1 MSMPA
6 TPPTRRPCR
15 PSVPVRPA
23 RGPSARVIACR
34 TTIPF
39 GRDNDGTPVS
49 WDLSAGRH
57 LLIRRDERRSSPSVS
72 LDLIAMTTLTGG
84 THDLVVVDPHR
95 RHRWL
100 GGSASLPT
108 GPCCWA
114 TTADQI
120 TGVVAELDSPVVGP
134 PRVLLVADLAATVAA
149 LDDEGRTR
157 LARVAADAREHQLLL
172 VATTADTNPRWYPEG
187 LIDAFDDIVARRH
200 EERPSFGLR

>member
-15 PSVPVRPA
+15 SSVPVRPA
-23 RGPSARVIACR
+23 RGPSARAVVRR

-114 TTADQI
+114 TTAKQI
-120 TGVVAELDSPVVGP
+120 TRVVAALDSPIVGP
-134 PRVLLVADLAATVAA
+134 SRVLLVADLAATVAA
-149 LDDEGRTR
+149 LDEEGRER
-157 LARVAADAREHQLLL
+157 LVAIATGASERRLLL
-172 VATTADTNPRWYPEG
+172 VATTADPNSRWYPAG
-187 LIDAFDDIVARRH
+187 LIDAFDDIVARRGAG
-200 EERPSFGLR
+200 RPTNTAR

>member
-15 PSVPVRPA
+15 SSVPVRPA
-23 RGPSARVIACR
+23 RGPSARAVVRR

-114 TTADQI
+114 TTAEQI
-120 TGVVAELDSPVVGP
+120 TRVVAALDSPIVGP
-134 PRVLLVADLAATVAA
+134 SRVLLVADLAATVAA
-149 LDDEGRTR
+149 LDEEGRER
-157 LARVAADAREHQLLL
+157 LVAIATGASERRLLL
-172 VATTADTNPRWYPEG
+172 VATTADPNSRWYPAG
-187 LIDAFDDIVARRH
+187 LIDAFDDIVARRGAG
-200 EERPSFGLR
+200 RPTNTAR